1 MAPKK
6 SQTTND
12 QTENGSE
19 TAKESKVTSGLPRT
33 DEKNPRMHFDIYAIL
48 EGSQELYFGHEV
60 QVNVNLVEIVKL
72 TTKEG
77 KSIEKCYISPTKR
90 RGVERRC
97 LLWAPV
103 KSGELLGDKQ
113 QCGIPKTCAKP
124 DCPICAPYGAL
135 DPGKSTLIGRV
146 THGGG
151 VAVQDIYP
159 VEKQR
164 AMHPARLVNQKD
176 ETPIP
181 FKRQYNQPGIL
192 YPVSN
197 HALSVTDKDFSS
209 VAYAFLDSLPRI
221 GSGNPKGIAIAENGE
236 KIIRANG
243 EEINFNVSMPLL
255 VLDRYLSPR
264 GKRPIISPSETHAGE
279 AIYKFLQLART
290 PEDNT
295 DRIQATHFDRWIGN
309 AALEKLQEYAA
320 NFVETVL
327 QA

>member
-1 MAPKK
+1 MAAKK

-33 DEKNPRMHFDIYAIL
+33 DEKNPRMHFDIYAIF

-72 TTKEG
+72 TTKDG

-221 GSGNPKGIAIAENGE
+221 GSGNPKGIAIAESENQT
-236 KIIRANG
+236 
-243 EEINFNVSMPLL
+243 PLL
-255 VLDRYLSPR
+255 VVDRYLVPR
-264 GKRPIISPSETHAGE
+264 GKRPIISPSVTDPEQ
-279 AIYKFLQLART
+279 AIADFMRLAQY
-290 PEDNT
+290 PENNT
-295 DRIQATHFDRWIGN
+295 DRIQATYFDRWIGN